1 MLKPSELNLDGQI
14 QTISAY
20 IGKLQKAIDSLTD
33 KKMKRVLNQIM
44 QSPNGSKVDIQDLNS
59 SEINEIKNYFAES
72 AGPYAL
78 YKYKLTDKIKV
89 DQSYSCFFPSS
100 QTEGLYDFSIIKN
113 NNTYLFS
120 NKQLKGGTNTL
131 KAGDVV
137 KLVGA
142 DKTLSKKWKKTS
154 VYNVFQILN
163 DNNVIAGPLT
173 AIMEVYP
180 KKSPVSVTDMKKIL
194 AQMTKNDVV
203 IKNPPASLLKM
214 IKNDKAAYDR
224 YNETNG
230 VVSGTMVNY
239 LYEKLLIQESK
250 NDPSY
255 NELFLDVTVG
265 NVYFLK
271 FDLSKTGIFTFE
283 VADPAK
289 AKKPAILRSKQGVE
303 RRSSKGS
310 LKLDKLG
317 FQP

>member
-1 MLKPSELNLDGQI
+1 MLKPSELKLDGETY
-14 QTISAY
+14 TISAY
-20 IGKLQKAIDSLTD
+20 ITRLNSAIKGLSD
-33 KKMKRVLNQIM
+33 KKMKRVLGQIM
-44 QSPNGSKVDIQDLNS
+44 ASENNSKVDVQDLS
-59 SEINEIKNYFAES
+59 SQEINEIKNYFAES

-78 YKYKLTDKIKV
+78 YKYKLFDKARV
-89 DQSYSCFFPSS
+89 DQTFNCFFPSS
-100 QTEGLYDFSIIKN
+100 QTEGLYDFSISKGT
-113 NNTYLFS
+113 NTYLFS

-137 KLVGA
+137 NLVGK
-142 DKTLSKKWKKTS
+142 DKALSKKWKSTK
-154 VYNVFQILN
+154 VFKVFEILN
-163 DNNVIAGPLT
+163 ESNVISGPLR
-173 AIMEVYP
+173 AIAEIYP
-180 KKSPVSVTDMKKIL
+180 KSSPVSVADCKKIL

-203 IKNPPASLLKM
+203 IKKPPATLLKM
-214 IKNDKAAYDR
+214 IKGDKAAYDR
-224 YNETNG
+224 YNETKG

-239 LYEKLLIQESK
+239 LFEKLLINESK
-250 NDPSY
+250 KDPNY
-255 NELFLDVTVG
+255 NQLFLDVTNG

-271 FDLSKTGIFTFE
+271 FDLSKSGLFSFE